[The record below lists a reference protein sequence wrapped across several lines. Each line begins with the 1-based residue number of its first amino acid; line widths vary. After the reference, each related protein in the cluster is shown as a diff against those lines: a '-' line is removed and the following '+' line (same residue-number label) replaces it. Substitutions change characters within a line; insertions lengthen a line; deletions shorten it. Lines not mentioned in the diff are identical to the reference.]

1 MLITYPDIF
10 GTHTAMFASKLV
22 QDTHEHSFRFGS
34 KRSATSAQDD
44 LRKDNTIPNASL
56 SPKKDSCMEFWG
68 MDWLVTRF
76 RWWILRG
83 SIGLCF
89 CVQTLT

>member
-56 SPKKDSCMEFWG
+56 SAIVPQKGLMHG
-68 MDWLVTRF
+68 VLGYGLVGDKIQVVDTE
-76 RWWILRG
+76 G
-83 SIGLCF
+83 
-89 CVQTLT
+89 